1 MSPHPLIVVQARAGS
16 TRLPGKVLAD
26 LGGQPMLGFQL
37 HRLLPITDRLRA
49 TIVVATSDLPG
60 DDAVAAVAE
69 HVGVGVVR
77 GSEADVL
84 GRYAI
89 ALAQHPADTVVRL
102 TGDCPLTDP
111 FIVEAAISLHLETG
125 ADYTSNV
132 LPRSYPKGLDVEVLS
147 ARALR
152 HAELEATEA
161 ADREHVTPY
170 LYRRPERFR
179 LANLHSGQNLGEEWW
194 TVDTPADLDRLREI
208 VALVPDPLVASWNRI
223 LSVVGRANKP
233 KPGQVVLR
241 PREGP
246 EPGSAPWTR
255 TWAVEVDGAEVGA
268 ASISVGKGKVDRR
281 VQVPE
286 PWVEPTR
293 EAMYRLLL
301 GDQQSRP

>member
-170 LYRRPERFR
+170 STGDLSGSAWPTCT
-179 LANLHSGQNLGEEWW
+179 SGQNLGEEWW
-194 TVDTPADLDRLREI
+194 TVDTPADLDRLRADRRPGPRPPRGQLE
-208 VALVPDPLVASWNRI
+208 PHPL
-223 LSVVGRANKP
+223 GGG
-233 KPGQVVLR
+233 PGQQAQAR
-241 PREGP
+241 PG
-246 EPGSAPWTR
+246 
-255 TWAVEVDGAEVGA
+255 GA
-268 ASISVGKGKVDRR
+268 APG
-281 VQVPE
+281 
-286 PWVEPTR
+286 
-293 EAMYRLLL
+293 EA
-301 GDQQSRP
+301 